1 MGLCITVNAN
11 GSTTTVKVDGRLTL
25 EGAAELDRQCGS
37 AAGVVYLD
45 LSNLRS
51 ADAEGVEAIRALAD
65 GGIQLSGASPYIEM
79 LLKRESQ

>member
-1 MGLCITVNAN
+1 MNAN

-25 EGAAELDRQCGS
+25 EGVAELDRQCGS
-37 AAGVVYLD
+37 TTGTVYLD

-65 GGIQLSGASPYIEM
+65 RGIRLSGASPYIE
-79 LLKRESQ
+79 LLLNRESQ